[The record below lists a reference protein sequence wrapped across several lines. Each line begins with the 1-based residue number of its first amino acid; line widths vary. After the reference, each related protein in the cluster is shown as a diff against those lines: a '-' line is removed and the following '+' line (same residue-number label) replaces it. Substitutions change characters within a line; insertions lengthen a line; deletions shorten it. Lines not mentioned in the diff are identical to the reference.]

1 MFKRD
6 RSITFPLEKATWV
19 AADGIRYLRPE
30 LVLAHK
36 LRRTRTV
43 DDHDLDST
51 LPLLDADAVAF
62 LLDLVERSDPSHHW
76 RSPLE
81 DASRAKEEHKGRRSA
96 PRTLFGETDLSAH
109 ETAGPSIRITSGC
122 PGAAWSIAAALPR
135 LIATDM
141 FP

>member
-6 RSITFPLEKATWV
+6 RSITFPLEEATWV
-19 AADGIRYLRPE
+19 AADGVRYLRPE

-43 DDHDLDST
+43 DDRDLDST

-76 RSPLE
+76 RPPLE
-81 DASRAKEEHKGRRSA
+81 DASRRRKSVRA
-96 PRTLFGETDLSAH
+96 GDPRH
-109 ETAGPSIRITSGC
+109 ERSSVARP
-122 PGAAWSIAAALPR
+122 
-135 LIATDM
+135 
-141 FP
+141 